1 MVETSQPPGALAR
14 WAFHGYLRYLVPRL
28 GGLLSGNQG
37 AYRYLA
43 ASALGFFPAE
53 EVSRMLLET
62 GFQRVTFRRFLRGA
76 IALHTAI
83 K

>member
-1 MVETSQPPGALAR
+1 MVETSQPPGALVR
-14 WAFHGYLRYLVPRL
+14 WAFHSYLRYLVPRL
-28 GGLLSGNQG
+28 GGLLSGNKG

-43 ASALGFFPAE
+43 GSALGFFPAE

-62 GFQRVTFRRFLRGA
+62 GFQRVTFRRLLLGTT
-76 IALHTAI
+76 ALHTAI